1 MGPGNVATMH
11 LVAEALKIVN
21 VDRRYSGGGPQW
33 TTPARGIASKAFAAE
48 RAKLISMYRTLDSK
62 SLPGVDPRPFESPDT
77 THFSIADKDGNVV
90 ANTYTLTASF
100 GAHVVAPGTGFLLN
114 NSLGNFDWSPTPVSI
129 GNRIEPGKRAISTI
143 SPIIVFKDGKPTGLV
158 DAGTYFHT
166 DYSYLDDVAR
176 CTILHAQD
184 VPPAPNGTTFAN
196 QAKAYAD
203 LPSGMKEK
211 IKGLV
216 VKHHYGNRDN
226 LDKQSRS
233 VASVLNAEQA
243 QRVNWVR
250 HPLVRPHPFTGQPA
264 LYAVSGSSFGIEGMP
279 VDEALDL
286 LRELATHATQDKYCY
301 TNNYTHKYTYTD
313 SNSNEYNYSNNNSNK
328 YGYSNSNSNCYTYT
342 DTRTWNKSN
351 SNAYAIINSFG

>member
-1 MGPGNVATMH
+1 MPVSTPLSDVLGARIDGLDVSEPLDANQSQWLAD
-11 LVAEALKIVN
+11 ALHRHGFIVLKN
-21 VDRRYSGGGPQW
+21 QSL
-33 TTPARGIASKAFAAE
+33 TPAEMVTFAKQWGRPSPHVIDTFHHPQDANI
-48 RAKLISMYRTLDSK
+48 LILS
-62 SLPGVDPRPFESPDT
+62 
-77 THFSIADKDGNVV
+77 N
-90 ANTYTLTASF
+90 
-100 GAHVVAPGTGFLLN
+100 
-114 NSLGNFDWSPTPVSI
+114 
-129 GNRIEPGKRAISTI
+129 
-143 SPIIVFKDGKPTGLV
+143 VFKDGKPTGLV

-203 LPSGMKEK
+203 LPPGMKEK

-216 VKHHYGNRDN
+216 VKHHYGNRDD

-250 HPLVRPHPFTGQPA
+250 HPLVKPHPFTAQPA

-279 VDEALDL
+279 DDEALDL
-286 LRELATHATQDKYCY
+286 LRELAAHATQDKYCH
-301 TNNYTHKYTYTD
+301 TNNYENGDVIIWDNALLLHSAPLID
-313 SNSNEYNYSNNNSNK
+313 L
-328 YGYSNSNSNCYTYT
+328 
-342 DTRTWNKSN
+342 TRPRTLWRVTVLYPS
-351 SNAYAIINSFG
+351 GH

>member
-1 MGPGNVATMH
+1 MANIVPLSDVLGARIDGLDVSEPLDAH
-11 LVAEALKIVN
+11 QSQRLADALHRHGFIVLKN
-21 VDRRYSGGGPQW
+21 QSL
-33 TTPARGIASKAFAAE
+33 TPAAMVTFAKQWGRPSPHVIDTFHHPQDANI
-48 RAKLISMYRTLDSK
+48 LILS
-62 SLPGVDPRPFESPDT
+62 
-77 THFSIADKDGNVV
+77 N
-90 ANTYTLTASF
+90 
-100 GAHVVAPGTGFLLN
+100 
-114 NSLGNFDWSPTPVSI
+114 
-129 GNRIEPGKRAISTI
+129 
-143 SPIIVFKDGKPTGLV
+143 VFKDGKPTGLV

-250 HPLVRPHPFTGQPA
+250 HPLVRPHPFTGQLA

-279 VDEALDL
+279 DDEALDL
-286 LRELATHATQDKYCY
+286 LRELAAHATQDKYCY
-301 TNNYTHKYTYTD
+301 TNNYENGDVIVWDNALLLHSAPLID
-313 SNSNEYNYSNNNSNK
+313 L
-328 YGYSNSNSNCYTYT
+328 
-342 DTRTWNKSN
+342 TRPRTLWRVTVLNPQ
-351 SNAYAIINSFG
+351 GH

>member
-1 MGPGNVATMH
+1 MASILPFSDVLGARIEGLDLSEPLDAGQSQWLAD
-11 LVAEALKIVN
+11 ALHRHGFIVLKN
-21 VDRRYSGGGPQW
+21 QSL
-33 TTPARGIASKAFAAE
+33 TPAEMVTFAKQWGRPSPHVIDTFHHPQDANI
-48 RAKLISMYRTLDSK
+48 LILS
-62 SLPGVDPRPFESPDT
+62 
-77 THFSIADKDGNVV
+77 N
-90 ANTYTLTASF
+90 
-100 GAHVVAPGTGFLLN
+100 
-114 NSLGNFDWSPTPVSI
+114 
-129 GNRIEPGKRAISTI
+129 
-143 SPIIVFKDGKPTGLV
+143 VFKDGKPTGLV

-226 LDKQSRS
+226 LDQQSRS

-250 HPLVRPHPFTGQPA
+250 HPLVRPHPFTGQLA

-279 VDEALDL
+279 DDEALDL
-286 LRELATHATQDKYCY
+286 LRELAAHSTQDKYCY
-301 TNNYTHKYTYTD
+301 THNYENGDVIVWDNALLLHSAPLID
-313 SNSNEYNYSNNNSNK
+313 L
-328 YGYSNSNSNCYTYT
+328 
-342 DTRTWNKSN
+342 TRPRTLWRVTVLNPQ
-351 SNAYAIINSFG
+351 GH

>member
-1 MGPGNVATMH
+1 MPVSTPLSDVLGARIDGLDVSDPLDSGQKQWLAD
-11 LVAEALKIVN
+11 ALHRHGFIVLKN
-21 VDRRYSGGGPQW
+21 QSL
-33 TTPARGIASKAFAAE
+33 TPAQMVTFAKQWGRPSPHVIDTFHHPQDANI
-48 RAKLISMYRTLDSK
+48 LILS
-62 SLPGVDPRPFESPDT
+62 
-77 THFSIADKDGNVV
+77 N
-90 ANTYTLTASF
+90 
-100 GAHVVAPGTGFLLN
+100 
-114 NSLGNFDWSPTPVSI
+114 
-129 GNRIEPGKRAISTI
+129 
-143 SPIIVFKDGKPTGLV
+143 VFKDGKPTGLV

-203 LPSGMKEK
+203 LPPGMKEK

-216 VKHHYGNRDN
+216 VKHHYGNRDD

-250 HPLVRPHPFTGQPA
+250 HPLVKPHPFTGQAA

-279 VDEALDL
+279 DDEALDL
-286 LRELATHATQDKYCY
+286 LRELAAHATQDKYCY
-301 TNNYTHKYTYTD
+301 TNNYENGDVIIWDNALLLHSAPLID
-313 SNSNEYNYSNNNSNK
+313 L
-328 YGYSNSNSNCYTYT
+328 
-342 DTRTWNKSN
+342 TRPRTLWRVTVLYPS
-351 SNAYAIINSFG
+351 GH